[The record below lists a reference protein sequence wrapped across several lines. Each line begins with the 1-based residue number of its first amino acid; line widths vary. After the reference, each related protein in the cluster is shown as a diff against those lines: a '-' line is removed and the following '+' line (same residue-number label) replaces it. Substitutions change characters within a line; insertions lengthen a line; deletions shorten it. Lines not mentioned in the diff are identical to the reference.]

1 MAGIKVPQKRIHVTM
16 CLFSRA
22 KNSLDAI
29 RSGSKG
35 RFEPFPVYR
44 MTQSTPELHSI
55 AESIPQGFE
64 HLDRGSP
71 FVGLLGPIFHKTL
84 EGRHVIGIRIEHK
97 HTNVK
102 GIAHGGM
109 LVTLAD
115 TALGIALSLET
126 NGTRPMVTA
135 NLSTDFLDAAH
146 PGDWVEAHV
155 DIQRI
160 GARLAFASC
169 HLMVDGKR
177 ILRASG
183 VFAGIATA

>member
-1 MAGIKVPQKRIHVTM
+1 
-16 CLFSRA
+16 
-22 KNSLDAI
+22 
-29 RSGSKG
+29 
-35 RFEPFPVYR
+35 
-44 MTQSTPELHSI
+44 MTQIKSI
-55 AESIPQGFE
+55 NQFDDLSIPDGFE

-71 FVGLLGPIFHKTL
+71 FVGLLGPIFHKIL

-97 HTNVK
+97 HTNIK

-115 TALGIALSLET
+115 SALGIALSLST
-126 NGTRPMVTA
+126 DGKKPMVTA
-135 NLSTDFLDAAH
+135 NLSTDFLDAAR

-160 GARLAFASC
+160 GGRLAFATC
-169 HLMVDGKR
+169 HLMVDGKH

-183 VFAGIATA
+183 VFAGISAG

>member
-1 MAGIKVPQKRIHVTM
+1 MASPF
-16 CLFSRA
+16 CLYR
-22 KNSLDAI
+22 
-29 RSGSKG
+29 
-35 RFEPFPVYR
+35 R
-44 MTQSTPELHSI
+44 MTQTTLRHHQHEQP
-55 AESIPQGFE
+55 IPAGFE

-71 FVGLLGPIFHKTL
+71 FVGLLGPIYHKMSD
-84 EGRHVIGIRIEHK
+84 GHHVIGIRLEHK
-97 HTNVK
+97 HTNIK

-115 TALGIALSLET
+115 TALGIALSLATE
-126 NGTRPMVTA
+126 GKRPMVTA

-169 HLMVDGKR
+169 QLMVEGKC

-183 VFAGIATA
+183 VFVVLSAR

>member
-1 MAGIKVPQKRIHVTM
+1 MLQANF
-16 CLFSRA
+16 L
-22 KNSLDAI
+22 
-29 RSGSKG
+29 
-35 RFEPFPVYR
+35 
-44 MTQSTPELHSI
+44 MTQPISQYQFQDQAIPE
-55 AESIPQGFE
+55 GFE

-84 EGRHVIGIRIEHK
+84 DGRHVIGIRIEHK
-97 HTNVK
+97 HTNIK

-109 LVTLAD
+109 LVTIAD

-126 NGTRPMVTA
+126 GGKKPMVTA
-135 NLSTDFLDAAH
+135 NLSSDFLDAAR

-169 HLMVDGKR
+169 YLMVDGKR

-183 VFAGIATA
+183 VFAGITAAPVAG

>member
-1 MAGIKVPQKRIHVTM
+1 MSHTA
-16 CLFSRA
+16 S
-22 KNSLDAI
+22 
-29 RSGSKG
+29 
-35 RFEPFPVYR
+35 PFVSSD
-44 MTQSTPELHSI
+44 QHNDQ
-55 AESIPQGFE
+55 SIPEGFE
-64 HLDRGSP
+64 RLDRGSP
-71 FVGLLGPIFHKTL
+71 FVGLLGPVFHKMSD
-84 EGRHVIGIRIEHK
+84 GRHVIGIRLEHK

-115 TALGIALSLET
+115 TALGVALSLST
-126 NGTRPMVTA
+126 GGKRPMVTA

-169 HLMVDGKR
+169 HLMVEGKR

-183 VFAGIATA
+183 VFAALMTGRE

>member
-1 MAGIKVPQKRIHVTM
+1 M
-16 CLFSRA
+16 CPFSARQTSRQHSSME
-22 KNSLDAI
+22 KSI
-29 RSGSKG
+29 
-35 RFEPFPVYR
+35 FEPHSDSL
-44 MTQSTPELHSI
+44 MTQPMSKSQYNDPPIPE
-55 AESIPQGFE
+55 GFA

-71 FVGLLGPIFHKTL
+71 FVALLGPIFHKTS
-84 EGRHVIGIRIEHK
+84 GRHHVIGLRIEHK
-97 HTNVK
+97 HTNIR

-126 NGTRPMVTA
+126 DGKRPMVTA

-169 HLMVDGKR
+169 HLMIDGKR

-183 VFAGIATA
+183 VFAGSTSG